1 MKVRIKYN
9 YDSSSPR
16 MDMAFF
22 DECFINN
29 KKKFYELILG
39 IAKYV
44 PGFCALFCRDYRGK
58 TVFVEE
64 QTYDDAF
71 ERIDLSGAGFY
82 ILDES
87 YHELAQFDCM
97 WWGNA
102 LGGFQYPSIKIKG
115 LRLAGFDGD
124 WESHCKLLKN
134 FTRIATPLWASV
146 QYYPV
151 TKSWTQNFRLPT
163 AHKEKIPSLGLFDYF
178 GRAYLDGI
186 FGGWEKVSAILGE
199 RVKNDRGGVWLE
211 FSDYLRLHGGDFER
225 YRAETERLLLDH
237 DVWGVDSKGEYP
249 IKSKILESL
258 GMDRSRF
265 ESPEFR
271 SIGNAVLKMG
281 EIVRSKGM
289 RVNALRLDVRVSN

>member
-1 MKVRIKYN
+1 
-9 YDSSSPR
+9 
-16 MDMAFF
+16 MDMVFF

-29 KKKFYELILG
+29 KKKVFELILG
-39 IAKYV
+39 IAKHV
-44 PGFCALFCRDYRGK
+44 SGFCALFCRDYRGK
-58 TVFVEE
+58 TVFIEE
-64 QTYDDAF
+64 QNYDAF

-87 YHELAQFDCM
+87 YHELAKFDCM
-97 WWGNA
+97 WWDNA
-102 LGGFQYPSIKIKG
+102 PGGFQYPSIKITG

-134 FTRIATPLWASV
+134 FTRIAMPLWASV

-151 TKSWTQNFRLPT
+151 TQSWAQNFRLPA
-163 AHKEKIPSLGLFDYF
+163 AHKEKIPSLGLIDYF

-199 RVKNDRGGVWLE
+199 RVKNDRGGVWVE
-211 FSDYLRLHGGDFER
+211 YSDYMRLNGGDFER

-237 DVWGVDSKGEYP
+237 DVWGVYSKGEYP

-258 GMDRSRF
+258 GMDSSLF

-271 SIGNAVLKMG
+271 TIGNAVLKMG
-281 EIVRSKGM
+281 ENIRSKGM
-289 RVNALRLDVRVSN
+289 RVDALRLDVRLSN